1 MALKQSCNVTTQFI
15 SVVQQALARE
25 EKKDYYFVSDKKA
38 GKEDNFKS
46 IFSTS
51 NGPKKLQEAKTIK
64 MILLIK
70 RCYYVFLLAGFIS
83 IDPDDPPW
91 PYSSLLLFMSLFSLA
106 CVQWLVF
113 FFFCCCRRFL
123 FFLFLSSREFSK
135 SSTPLIIRWFA
146 TLGLYR
152 AAGVGR
158 RVLFFRVAG

>member
-1 MALKQSCNVTTQFI
+1 MLAIKRRKKRIISSQFSPPQMVPNSC
-15 SVVQQALARE
+15 
-25 EKKDYYFVSDKKA
+25 KK
-38 GKEDNFKS
+38 
-46 IFSTS
+46 
-51 NGPKKLQEAKTIK
+51 AKTIK

-113 FFFCCCRRFL
+113 FFFCRCCCWRFL